1 MNSEGIGLG
10 LTIVKNIVEKS
21 GGTIKVTSEGR
32 GLGSQFTFS
41 MWMEPVLS
49 HNDQVIQ
56 EDNPSQLLIDFDS
69 PMDYDQDDRNQ

>member
-41 MWMEPVLS
+41 MRMEPVLS
-49 HNDQVIQ
+49 HTDQVSIIQ
-56 EDNPSQLLIDFDS
+56 EENPS
-69 PMDYDQDDRNQ
+69 